1 MRKKELKKI
10 KVFEYDNYRTFL
22 RDLYEYLK
30 KNTPEFSFRYFSQTA
45 GFRSPNFLQLVIEG
59 KRNLSA
65 DSIEKFIRALKLN
78 KKEADHFRILVHL
91 NQAKTIDEKKFH
103 ADQLMRTR
111 SFRHIHPLKQN
122 QYDYYSQWYNIPI
135 RELIAHPEFS
145 EDPAWIAKN
154 LNPPISPQQAK
165 KALELLL
172 ELDLIKRDESG
183 RLVQTDTFVSTGDE
197 VTSTSVAN
205 YHHEMIKKGSEAIDR
220 FPAKERD
227 ISSVTMAV
235 SEQGFKEIKSIVQ
248 RFRKE
253 ILAVA
258 NQEQNP
264 EEVCQ
269 VNIQLFPLTRKI
281 KEESE
286 E

>member
-10 KVFEYDNYRTFL
+10 KVFEYDNYRTYL

-91 NQAKTIDEKKFH
+91 NQAKTIDEKKFY

-111 SFRHIHPLKQN
+111 SFKHIHPLKQN

-135 RELIAHPEFS
+135 RELVAHQEFS

-183 RLVQTDTFVSTGDE
+183 RLVQTDTVVSTGDE

-220 FPAKERD
+220 FPSKERD

-235 SEQGFKEIKSIVQ
+235 SEKGFNEIKSIIQ

-253 ILAVA
+253 IIAVA
-258 NQEQNP
+258 NQEQDP
-264 EEVCQ
+264 EAVCQ